1 MRKLILLLLL
11 PAFSLAQ
18 DFNSALNMHNTIRGY
33 YDLKPLTIDQELTD
47 IAFERAR
54 KTADEDKVI
63 FTNDNLGESV
73 FYTENITISR
83 DYFLE
88 ATISWMIENYNEI
101 TLKQIL
107 CVECESI
114 GFGIAVSEDKVWVVA
129 KYDKLYK
136 K

>member
-54 KTADEDKVI
+54 ETADEDKVI

>member
-54 KTADEDKVI
+54 ETADEDKVI

-88 ATISWMIENYNEI
+88 ATIGWMIENYNEI